1 MNKKNTIE
9 IIALKQCFVEK
20 REKNVFQLLETYFI
34 KRQSYLKNIPKD
46 LLQSMNSLFES
57 LIAN

>member
-34 KRQSYLKNIPKD
+34 KRQSYLRNITKD